1 MGSDILK
8 QKILTFSP
16 LSDAECQK
24 LVPETS
30 PEKMFQNGKAHHEE
44 AFRLFQKAAEQG
56 SAEAQAYVN
65 FYQMMEKKIQKEK
78 NNPPHMKQNAGQKK
92 IPITETLKNA
102 KINDII
108 RFGNYDWY
116 IISKSSDRCTL
127 FCKDIVSQKA
137 YHEKTETVIWKNC
150 TLRRWLNHEFYNQ
163 FTSEEKARIAETSCR
178 TETYG
183 ADGGNTQDFV
193 YLLSNDE
200 ADKLDTSIRS
210 CSSWWWL
217 RSPGANLGL
226 AALVY
231 SGGTFSRSRCG
242 YVVSD
247 VTGVR
252 PALTLKF

>member
-150 TLRRWLNHEFYNQ
+150 TLRRWLNHEFYDE
-163 FTSEEKARIAETSCR
+163 FTSEEKALITKTSHRIKNSNE
-178 TETYG
+178 EI
-183 ADGGNTQDFV
+183 QDDI
-193 YLLSNDE
+193 YLLSIE
-200 ADKLDTSIRS
+200 ETEKLTRKIRS
-210 CSSWWWL
+210 CSAWWWL
-217 RSPGANLGL
+217 RSSGDTLQL
-226 AALVY
+226 AALIY
-231 SGGTFSRSRCG
+231 SMGNSSKHG
-242 YVVSD
+242 YVVSE
-247 VTGVR
+247 VNGVR